1 MTDGSNMSRLVY
13 LDHLLGLRAWGL
25 IVYGALPANL
35 ALFGIVSVKIGE
47 IENRLLFL
55 LLATLLPLGV
65 TFLLVRNRQQEW
77 YLTNDYINFRSFTIT
92 FLIVLVAS
100 LISGISGVI
109 DGKYILKEGENSRQ
123 VLLSAIAESYLFGIG
138 SLVLSSTL
146 FMTIITR
153 GADLPGL
160 PNSDFVDVLGKI
172 RQKLKQLQANSIWT
186 SYKPPDE
193 VNLAILVKELQNEI
207 NQLSNMPGH
216 KLALLSLW
224 PIQSSVKHFN
234 QTLRNIQN
242 ANSDGLKISLWN
254 IYFEKQD
261 NLNQALLERREDDIE
276 KYSAIHL
283 LQLFKLG
290 D

>member
-109 DGKYILKEGENSRQ
+109 DGKYILKEGETSRQ

-216 KLALLSLW
+216 KLALHSIW